1 MMSKDFEVVES
12 RRGKVANT
20 SSSGTVNNKLQDAL
34 ADNMG
39 NIIELAKDI
48 TDINR
53 MKVQSD
59 AILAKMAED
68 RKMLITEAEAYVL
81 RKNVDT
87 KNTVDKMRVV
97 QDLLRDFYTYNKNG
111 SSNLTGEEFTK
122 VISDILNTME

>member
-1 MMSKDFEVVES
+1 MSKDFEVVES